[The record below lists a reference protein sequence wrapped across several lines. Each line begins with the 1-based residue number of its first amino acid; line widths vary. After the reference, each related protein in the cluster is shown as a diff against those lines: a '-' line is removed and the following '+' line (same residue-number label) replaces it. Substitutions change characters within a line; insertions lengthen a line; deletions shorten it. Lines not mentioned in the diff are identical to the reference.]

1 MSVAIWRLG
10 QLTISLIRRNSP
22 KVGSLQDLD
31 RRRRL
36 WRWSI
41 FLLRRLQFEE
51 QLPALGGYEAT
62 VGKGIDDAFD
72 APDVTGVG

>member
-1 MSVAIWRLG
+1 MSVAIWHLG

-22 KVGSLQDLD
+22 KVGSLHGPRPASQIVALVN
-31 RRRRL
+31 
-36 WRWSI
+36 

-62 VGKGIDDAFD
+62 VGKGIDDTFN